1 MASIAAKLL
10 TGAAGKKVYEKSGVK
25 KIVHIAAAGLLVIP
39 TAILAKKS
47 GDYWKRRAGMKDQDV
62 IEWDQEAANV
72 IEVGSY
78 PYLFTVE
85 EFVIN

>member
-1 MASIAAKLL
+1 M
-10 TGAAGKKVYEKSGVK
+10 K
-25 KIVHIAAAGLLVIP
+25 KIIHIAAGGLLVIP

-47 GDYWKRRAGMKDQDV
+47 GDYWKRRAGMKDQDAQ
-62 IEWDQEAANV
+62 WDQEAANV